1 MRDLTNLQLKY
12 SYHKGE
18 DDIAGEFY
26 SPCLLN
32 SVTYDRAVGY
42 FSSSIYSICWDALK
56 TFIQN
61 GGKMRFVCSPILS
74 SEDKDSLYEGY
85 SMEAEK
91 KFSEEFQK
99 EFKSLLSNPYLER
112 PAKIIASLVA
122 LGILDFKIVFLTSDS
137 GLRQKR
143 IFHDKLGIFSD
154 TVNKVVFKGSMNE
167 TWTGLSND
175 GNLESVDVFISWSD
189 SREKDRI
196 NNEVEY
202 FENLWEDRFPNTKVV
217 HFPDVAKQALID
229 VSQKENINVLID
241 EINEKI
247 EFSDKFYA
255 EIGTNRRKIKPHQS
269 EALQNWINNN
279 RRGIFQHATGSGK
292 TFTGICAIRD
302 SLSKSEVPLILVPSE
317 LLLYQ
322 WYNELKTSL
331 TDLEISFLLCGGGNT
346 RWRTEKLLRIWSNS
360 SKKNKVIIATN
371 QTASSDVF
379 LKLLK
384 AGSHLFLLADEVHNL
399 GSFQNRK
406 ILQIE
411 SGPRLGLSATPRRA
425 GDIEGTSMIFSYFD
439 KIILP
444 TFDLQD
450 AIKSKVLTPY
460 MYYIYSA
467 NLSDVEQEQWI
478 SETREIL
485 KLIHQSKNR
494 EAEEFKE
501 NLKLL
506 LIRRSKITKNA
517 KSKIDLAINIIR
529 NNYSIGQRWIVY
541 CDSGD
546 QVIQIRSA
554 LKKNNIESH
563 EYQSN
568 MSGDRSETF
577 KYFNVVG
584 GIIVAIK
591 CLDEGIDI
599 PSVSHAL
606 ILASSRNPREFI
618 QRRGRVLRKA
628 ENKNLAYI
636 HDILITPTKQ
646 VDNNEYTDLLTLEGE
661 LLRALEF
668 GQHSLNPSSTTDIKR
683 IALEFKIDF
692 DLLKTNGIEYE

>member
-1 MRDLTNLQLKY
+1 MIFIRHVFSTPSNMIEQL
-12 SYHKGE
+12 
-18 DDIAGEFY
+18 DILA
-26 SPCLLN
+26 
-32 SVTYDRAVGY
+32 
-42 FSSSIYSICWDALK
+42 SIYSICWDSLK
-56 TFIQN
+56 AFIEN

-85 SMEAEK
+85 SFNAEK

-122 LGILDFKIVFLTSDS
+122 LDILDFKIVFLTNDS

-143 IFHDKLGIFSD
+143 IFHDKLGIFRDYS
-154 TVNKVVFKGSMNE
+154 NKVVFKGSMNE

-189 SREKDRI
+189 ERERDRVR
-196 NNEVEY
+196 NEIEY
-202 FENLWEDRFPNTKVV
+202 FESLWEDRFPNTKVV
-217 HFPDVAKQALID
+217 HFPDVARQALID
-229 VSQKENINVLID
+229 VSQKENLYVLID

-247 EFSDKFYA
+247 EFSDKFFA
-255 EIGTNRRKIKPHQS
+255 EIGTNRRRIKPHQS
-269 EALQNWINNN
+269 EALQNWISNN

-292 TFTGICAIRD
+292 TFTGLCAIRD
-302 SLSKSEVPLILVPSE
+302 SLSKSEVTLILVPSE
-317 LLLYQ
+317 LLLNQ
-322 WYNELKTSL
+322 WYNEIKTSL
-331 TDLEISFLLCGGGNT
+331 TDLDISFLLCGGGNSK
-346 RWRTEKLLRIWSNS
+346 WRTERLLRIWSS
-360 SKKNKVIIATN
+360 PSKKHKVIIATN
-371 QTASSDVF
+371 QTASSDSF

-384 AGSHLFLLADEVHNL
+384 TGSHVFLLADEVHNL

-425 GDIEGTSMIFSYFD
+425 GDSEGTNMILSYFD

-444 TFDLQD
+444 TFNLQD

-467 NLSDVEQEQWI
+467 NLNDGEQEQWDR
-478 SETREIL
+478 ETKEIIR
-485 KLIHQSKNR
+485 LIHQSKNK
-494 EAEEFKE
+494 EGDDFKE

-517 KSKIDLAINIIR
+517 KSKIELAIKIIK
-529 NNYSIGQRWIVY
+529 NNYSVGQRWIVY

-546 QVIQIRSA
+546 QVIEIRSA
-554 LKKNNIESH
+554 LKDNNIESH
-563 EYQSN
+563 DYQSN
-568 MSGDRSETF
+568 MSGDRFETF

-599 PSVSHAL
+599 PSVTHAL

-646 VDNNEYTDLLTLEGE
+646 YDNEEYIDLLTLEGE

-668 GQHSLNPSSTTDIKR
+668 GEYALNPSSTTDIKR
-683 IALEFKIDF
+683 IALQFNIDF
-692 DLLKTNGIEYE
+692 DLLKNNGIEYE